1 MRLGTSISSGR
12 IAPPPDG
19 AARMSWMA
27 PGCLISEEDARR
39 RAEGKSAVR
48 VETRRLE
55 DGMFYVGI
63 DLAKFK
69 HTAAVVGE
77 GGERLLGGFD
87 FPNRRDGFE
96 ALLRRLAA
104 VGATSGES
112 GVCLEATG
120 HYGRN
125 LIAFLEGHGYEVFE
139 VNPLLTANWRRATSV
154 RKAKSDAIDAEALAR
169 WLLAGNPT
177 ARRRAKDES
186 DDLRTLARSRASLS
200 HMIGD
205 CKRRAVA
212 ILDVTFPE
220 LHGFFSDDFCVAATA
235 VLMRWQS
242 AEALSHARLDSI
254 RREVRE
260 AGGRLAEAR
269 AAELRELARS
279 SVGTASAPLEFC
291 LRQLLAQIAFTRGQM
306 AELEA
311 ELARMVEGSPVL
323 TVPGIGT
330 VLGAG
335 ILGELGDV
343 SRFASAKK
351 VLAFAGCDPS
361 VFESGEFVGSR
372 AHMSKR
378 GSPYLRWYLWL
389 AAERARLCDPA
400 LAAYYARKRSEGKC
414 HKVAVSAVVRK
425 LVSIVYA
432 VLRDGTS
439 YVCPAT

>member
-1 MRLGTSISSGR
+1 
-12 IAPPPDG
+12 
-19 AARMSWMA
+19 MSWMA
-27 PGCLISEEDARR
+27 PGRLMSEEDARR
-39 RAEGKSAVR
+39 RGEGTRAVAR
-48 VETRRLE
+48 PTRE
-55 DGMFYVGI
+55 DRRQEVYYVGI

-69 HTAAVVGE
+69 HSAAVVGDD
-77 GGERLLGGFD
+77 GKRLVRGFD

-96 ALLRRLAA
+96 ALLRRLES
-104 VGATSGES
+104 VGATGAEAR
-112 GVCLEATG
+112 VCLEATG

-125 LIAFLEGHGYEVFE
+125 LVAFLEGHGYEVFE

-154 RKAKSDAIDAEALAR
+154 RKVKNDAVDAEALAL

-186 DDLRTLARSRASLS
+186 DDLRTLARSRTSLS
-200 HMIGD
+200 HIIGD
-205 CKRRAVA
+205 CKRRAAA

-220 LHGFFSDDFCVAATA
+220 LRGFFSDDFCAAATA
-235 VLMRWQS
+235 ILGRWQS

-254 RREVRE
+254 RKVVRE
-260 AGGRLAEAR
+260 AGGRITDAR
-269 AAELRELARS
+269 IAELRGLARS
-279 SVGTASAPLEFC
+279 SVGTASAPLAFQ

-306 AELEA
+306 AELDA

-323 TVPGIGT
+323 TIPGVGT

-335 ILGELGDV
+335 ILGEVGDA

-351 VLAFAGCDPS
+351 LLAFAGCDPS

-389 AAERARLCDPA
+389 AADMARRYDPA
-400 LAAYYARKRSEGKC
+400 LGAYYAKKRSEGKC

-425 LVSIVYA
+425 LVPIIYA
-432 VLRDGTS
+432 VLRDGTP

>member
-1 MRLGTSISSGR
+1 MR
-12 IAPPPDG
+12 
-19 AARMSWMA
+19 
-27 PGCLISEEDARR
+27 
-39 RAEGKSAVR
+39 
-48 VETRRLE
+48 
-55 DGMFYVGI
+55 YVGI

-77 GGERLLGGFD
+77 GGERLLRGFD

-112 GVCLEATG
+112 RVCLEATG
-120 HYGRN
+120 HYGRD
-125 LIAFLEGHGYEVFE
+125 LVAFLEGHGYEAFE

-154 RKAKSDAIDAEALAR
+154 RKAKNDAVDAEALAL

-186 DDLRTLARSRASLS
+186 DDLRALARSRASLS

-235 VLMRWQS
+235 VLARWQS

-254 RREVRE
+254 LREVRE
-260 AGGRLAEAR
+260 AGGRPAEAR
-269 AAELRELARS
+269 AAELRGLARS
-279 SVGTASAPLEFC
+279 SVGQPSAPLAFC

-306 AELEA
+306 AELDA
-311 ELARMVEGSPVL
+311 ELGRMVEGSPVL

-343 SRFASAKK
+343 SRFPSAKK
-351 VLAFAGCDPS
+351 ALAFAGCDPS
-361 VFESGEFVGSR
+361 VSESGEFVGSR

-378 GSPYLRWYLWL
+378 GSPYLRWCLWL
-389 AAERARLCDPA
+389 AAERARRYDPA
-400 LAAYYARKRSEGKC
+400 LAAYYAKKRSEGKC

-432 VLRDGTS
+432 VLRDGTP
-439 YVCPAT
+439 YVCPAA

>member
-1 MRLGTSISSGR
+1 M
-12 IAPPPDG
+12 
-19 AARMSWMA
+19 
-27 PGCLISEEDARR
+27 SEEDARR
-39 RAEGKSAVR
+39 RGEGTRAVAR
-48 VETRRLE
+48 PTRE
-55 DGMFYVGI
+55 DRRQEVYYVGI

-69 HTAAVVGE
+69 HSAAVVGDD
-77 GGERLLGGFD
+77 GKRLVRGFD

-96 ALLRRLAA
+96 ALLRRLES
-104 VGATSGES
+104 VGATGAEAR
-112 GVCLEATG
+112 VCLEATG

-125 LIAFLEGHGYEVFE
+125 LVAFLEGHGYEVFE

-154 RKAKSDAIDAEALAR
+154 RKVKNDAVDAEALAL

-186 DDLRTLARSRASLS
+186 DDLRTLARSRTSLS
-200 HMIGD
+200 HIIGD
-205 CKRRAVA
+205 CKRRAAA

-220 LHGFFSDDFCVAATA
+220 LRGFFSDDFCAAATA
-235 VLMRWQS
+235 ILGRWQS

-254 RREVRE
+254 RKVVRE
-260 AGGRLAEAR
+260 AGGRITDAR
-269 AAELRELARS
+269 IAELRGLARS
-279 SVGTASAPLEFC
+279 SVGTASAPLAFQ

-306 AELEA
+306 AELDA

-323 TVPGIGT
+323 TIPGVGT

-335 ILGELGDV
+335 ILGEVGDA

-351 VLAFAGCDPS
+351 LLAFAGCDPS

-389 AAERARLCDPA
+389 AADMARRYDPA
-400 LAAYYARKRSEGKC
+400 LGAYYAKKRSEGKC

-425 LVSIVYA
+425 LVSIIYA
-432 VLRDGTS
+432 VLRDGTP

>member
-1 MRLGTSISSGR
+1 
-12 IAPPPDG
+12 
-19 AARMSWMA
+19 MSWMA
-27 PGCLISEEDARR
+27 PGRLMSEEDARR
-39 RAEGKSAVR
+39 RGEGTRAVAR
-48 VETRRLE
+48 PTRE
-55 DGMFYVGI
+55 DRRQEVYYVGI

-69 HTAAVVGE
+69 HSAAVVGDD
-77 GGERLLGGFD
+77 GKRLVRGFD

-96 ALLRRLAA
+96 ALLRRLES
-104 VGATSGES
+104 VGATGAEAR
-112 GVCLEATG
+112 VCLEATG

-125 LIAFLEGHGYEVFE
+125 LVAFLEGHGYEVFE

-154 RKAKSDAIDAEALAR
+154 RKVKNDAVDAEALAL

-186 DDLRTLARSRASLS
+186 DDLRTLARSRTSLS
-200 HMIGD
+200 HIIGD
-205 CKRRAVA
+205 CKRRAAA

-220 LHGFFSDDFCVAATA
+220 LRGFFSDDFCAAATA
-235 VLMRWQS
+235 ILGRWQS

-254 RREVRE
+254 RKVVRE
-260 AGGRLAEAR
+260 AGGRITDAR
-269 AAELRELARS
+269 IAELRGLARS
-279 SVGTASAPLEFC
+279 SVGTASAPLAFQ

-306 AELEA
+306 AELDA

-323 TVPGIGT
+323 TIPGVGT

-335 ILGELGDV
+335 ILGEVGDA

-351 VLAFAGCDPS
+351 LLAFAGCDPS

-389 AAERARLCDPA
+389 AADMARRYDPA
-400 LAAYYARKRSEGKC
+400 LGAYYAKKRSEGKC

-425 LVSIVYA
+425 LVSIIYA
-432 VLRDGTS
+432 VLRDGTP

>member
-1 MRLGTSISSGR
+1 MY
-12 IAPPPDG
+12 
-19 AARMSWMA
+19 
-27 PGCLISEEDARR
+27 
-39 RAEGKSAVR
+39 
-48 VETRRLE
+48 
-55 DGMFYVGI
+55 YVGI

-69 HTAAVVGE
+69 HSAAVVGDD
-77 GGERLLGGFD
+77 GKRLVRGFD

-96 ALLRRLAA
+96 ALLRRLES
-104 VGATSGES
+104 VGATGAEAR
-112 GVCLEATG
+112 VCLEATG

-125 LIAFLEGHGYEVFE
+125 LVAFLEGHGYEVFE

-154 RKAKSDAIDAEALAR
+154 RKVKNDAVDAEALAL

-186 DDLRTLARSRASLS
+186 DDLRTLARSRTSLS
-200 HMIGD
+200 HIIGD
-205 CKRRAVA
+205 CKRRAAA

-220 LHGFFSDDFCVAATA
+220 LRGFFSDDFCAAATA
-235 VLMRWQS
+235 ILGRWQS

-254 RREVRE
+254 RKVVRE
-260 AGGRLAEAR
+260 AGGRITDAR
-269 AAELRELARS
+269 IAELRGLARA
-279 SVGTASAPLEFC
+279 SVGTASAPLAFQ

-306 AELEA
+306 AELDA

-323 TVPGIGT
+323 TIPGVGT

-335 ILGELGDV
+335 ILGEVGDA

-351 VLAFAGCDPS
+351 LLAFAGCDPS

-389 AAERARLCDPA
+389 AADMARRYDPA
-400 LAAYYARKRSEGKC
+400 LGAYYAKKRSEGKC

-425 LVSIVYA
+425 LVSIIYA
-432 VLRDGTS
+432 VLRDGTP